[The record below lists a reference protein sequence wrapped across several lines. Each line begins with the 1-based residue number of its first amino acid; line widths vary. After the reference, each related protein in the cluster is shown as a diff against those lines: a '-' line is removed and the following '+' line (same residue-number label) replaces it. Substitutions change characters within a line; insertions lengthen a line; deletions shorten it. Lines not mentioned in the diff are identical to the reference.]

1 MDQALFSP
9 KDFHPI
15 NSLSRHN
22 KEMKVE
28 NHHLSGPRSLCLLY
42 RSESKGMSTRCDLM
56 NRHFFNGERT
66 FAVTLASCA
75 SSRENEI
82 IF

>member
-9 KDFHPI
+9 KDFLLI

-28 NHHLSGPRSLCLLY
+28 NHHLSGPRSFVFTLPVRVKRDVHEMRL
-42 RSESKGMSTRCDLM
+42 
-56 NRHFFNGERT
+56 NGPS
-66 FAVTLASCA
+66 FLQW
-75 SSRENEI
+75 
-82 IF
+82 